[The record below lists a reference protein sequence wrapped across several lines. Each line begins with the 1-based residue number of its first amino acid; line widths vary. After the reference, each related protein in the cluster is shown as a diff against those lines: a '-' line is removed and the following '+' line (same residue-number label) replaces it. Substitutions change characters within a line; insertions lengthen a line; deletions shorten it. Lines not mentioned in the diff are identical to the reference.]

1 MTEGADKDVTDES
14 YSGAIGPARRFAPLA
29 WPGWLNAVQQGQRG
43 ALMPWSAVMLGLG
56 VALYF
61 SLPVEPGAAGYAA
74 AVAVMVFGI
83 ALSLRWREVMGP

>member
-1 MTEGADKDVTDES
+1 MTDES
-14 YSGAIGPARRFAPLA
+14 YSGPAGVLPGVRPAA

-61 SLPVEPGAAGYAA
+61 ALPVEPGAAGYAVA
-74 AVAVMVFGI
+74 AAVMVLGVGI
-83 ALSLRWREVMGP
+83 ALRWRERLGPLG